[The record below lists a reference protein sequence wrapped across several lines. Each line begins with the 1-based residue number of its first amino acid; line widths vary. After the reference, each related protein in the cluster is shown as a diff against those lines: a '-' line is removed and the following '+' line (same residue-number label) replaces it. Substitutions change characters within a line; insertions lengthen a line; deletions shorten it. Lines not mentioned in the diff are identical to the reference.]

1 MNTTK
6 TYTLVMSFPA
16 SLCKVSSLI
25 SILPGINL
33 CYIYIYILKKG
44 FVSKKFGV
52 FPHLQLVSLSL
63 TDLCVKFHFQAEI
76 FGVQGNNVAVPIVQF
91 SLGRKKNK

>member
-1 MNTTK
+1 MKTTK

-33 CYIYIYILKKG
+33 CYIKKG
-44 FVSKKFGV
+44 FCFHESGV
-52 FPHLQLVSLSL
+52 FPHLQLVSHSL
-63 TDLCVKFHFQAEI
+63 TDLCIKLHFEAEV

-91 SLGRKKNK
+91 SLGKKKKSEFE